1 MSKIWFLSVGCADT
15 TVINT
20 ANTCLMIDCH
30 NPDVFANYLPATKK
44 IRAMFITHQNYDHFD
59 GMNYLIDNEYE
70 IEYLIYSPYERRHGD
85 NSVEYQEWQDF
96 LKYAEY
102 YMQAGAK
109 IYTPYR
115 QDDFSNPWWKVD
127 GLQIWMIGPE
137 KNIATSDTRELHDA
151 SLVFTVK
158 IAKRTYLFTGDA
170 SDTSLNWIAKN
181 TNNHCNDVLH
191 ASHHGSLNGADLEFI
206 KSCNIVHTIISTK
219 SGEHDSVPHPTAL
232 ARYDKYSAGVYRTDI
247 SGTLSYNY

>member
-1 MSKIWFLSVGCADT
+1 
-15 TVINT
+15 
-20 ANTCLMIDCH
+20 
-30 NPDVFANYLPATKK
+30 
-44 IRAMFITHQNYDHFD
+44 
-59 GMNYLIDNEYE
+59 MNYLIDNEYE
-70 IEYLIYSPYERRHGD
+70 IEYLIYSPYERRYGD
-85 NSVEYQEWQDF
+85 NSVDYQEWQDF
-96 LKYAEY
+96 QKYAECY
-102 YMQAGAK
+102 RQAGTK
-109 IYTPYR
+109 IYKPYR
-115 QDDFSNPWWKVD
+115 QDNFSNPWWMVD

-137 KNIATSDTRELHDA
+137 KDIATSDTRELHDA

-181 TNNHCNDVLH
+181 TNHHCDDILH

-232 ARYDKYSAGVYRTDI
+232 ERYNNHSAIVYRTDV
-247 SGTLSYNY
+247 SGTLSYNF